1 MGNYISEQLA
11 MFLRSVALGATLGL
25 IYDLLRSLRKLG
37 GRLWGALLDGAYCLV
52 AAASLFFFVMAGDG
66 ELRIFILT
74 GALGG
79 AVLFFCLL
87 SQSLRPLWDF
97 WLQILLTPMR
107 LLERLEKKGE
117 RFAKKLFSFARK
129 WVTMKKARVR
139 GRHPPALREGEK
151 GMKKQAKR
159 PERQKNDRK
168 RPGGKLTA
176 FILIVLLI
184 GIGVQLCHQYR
195 QLQSA
200 RQEEAG
206 YASALAELQE
216 ENQRLRDDIENRDNM
231 ELIEDIARDELGM
244 AGPGEKVFIFS
255 R

>member
-11 MFLRSVALGATLGL
+11 MFLRSVALGGALGL
-25 IYDLLRSLRKLG
+25 GYDLLRALRKLG
-37 GRLWGALLDGAYCLV
+37 GRLWGSLLDGFYCLL

-66 ELRIFILT
+66 ELRIFILMGT
-74 GALGG
+74 LGG
-79 AVLFFCLL
+79 AVLFFCLI
-87 SQSLRPLWDF
+87 SQPLRPLWDF
-97 WLQILLTPMR
+97 WLEIFLAPVR
-107 LLERLEKKGE
+107 LLGRLEKRGE
-117 RFAKKLFSFARK
+117 KFLKKLFSFAWR
-129 WVTMKKARVR
+129 WVTMVKARVC
-139 GRHPPALREGEK
+139 GRRPSAPQEGEE
-151 GMKKQAKR
+151 GMKKKADC
-159 PERQKNDRK
+159 PEKQKSRK

-176 FILIVLLI
+176 ILLIVLLV
-184 GIGVQLCHQYR
+184 GISVQLYHQYR

-206 YASALAELQE
+206 YAAALAELQE
-216 ENQRLRDDIENRDNM
+216 ENQKLKDDIENRDSM